1 MALQSVPS
9 SDLLETPGQ
18 TKVSGDCQRETTHEI
33 CCYTSQSPEKLKPK
47 KTEQLCK
54 SLILDWWNWSKQQ
67 LCITVLHNISR
78 VMLRLCWCNWI
89 CAPYQVTFARFLLNP
104 RAFFSRAFFLAFVQ
118 ETWRKVE
125 TFGTKTHPRWIWN
138 KTQRS
143 VVIRS
148 RWKMKNYCLRLFGCL
163 VAPLDCVAGGF

>member
-1 MALQSVPS
+1 MLWAFVYLPCIDRLWSMTTLFEHSEAEPTETRIFWKINSLVPS
-9 SDLLETPGQ
+9 NFPIA
-18 TKVSGDCQRETTHEI
+18 RETET
-33 CCYTSQSPEKLKPK
+33 K

-67 LCITVLHNISR
+67 FCINVLHNISW

-148 RWKMKNYCLRLFGCL
+148 RRKI
-163 VAPLDCVAGGF
+163 